1 MKKARIRNGFS
12 LSFARKYEKQLL
24 NTGVDAVKTASRNVI
39 HKAGEFLRNNI
50 ADAVIKTN
58 NDKIMKTDK
67 NPRNIEE
74 VITPLEK

>member
-1 MKKARIRNGFS
+1 MKNARIRNGFS
-12 LSFARKYEKQLL
+12 LLFARKYEKQLL

-74 VITPLEK
+74 VIIPLEK

>member
-1 MKKARIRNGFS
+1 M
-12 LSFARKYEKQLL
+12 

>member
-12 LSFARKYEKQLL
+12 LSFARKYEKHLL
-24 NTGVDAVKTASRNVI
+24 NTGVDAVKAASRNVI

-74 VITPLEK
+74 VIIPLEK

>member
-1 MKKARIRNGFS
+1 MKKARIRNDFS

-74 VITPLEK
+74 VIIPLEK

>member
-1 MKKARIRNGFS
+1 M
-12 LSFARKYEKQLL
+12 

-74 VITPLEK
+74 VIIPLEK

>member
-1 MKKARIRNGFS
+1 M
-12 LSFARKYEKQLL
+12 

-39 HKAGEFLRNNI
+39 HKAGQFLRNNI

-74 VITPLEK
+74 VIIPLEK